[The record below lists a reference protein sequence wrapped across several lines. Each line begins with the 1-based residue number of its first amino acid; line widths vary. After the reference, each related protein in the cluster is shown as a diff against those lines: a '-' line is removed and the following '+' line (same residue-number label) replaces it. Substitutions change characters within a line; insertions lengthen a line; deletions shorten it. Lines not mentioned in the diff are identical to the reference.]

1 MPVKGLTQAEIDEAT
16 RAQVAS
22 GAKSTDRANRLP
34 GETASEANA
43 RITAAYKE
51 MTAKPI
57 LSAEQQAAGAQV
69 QFVRTGAGGVGENMV
84 VVPIGYDGPAIKVTE
99 FTPGVI
105 PANVTR
111 TTGSSVGF
119 NPDDYKSAEDMQR
132 IATKLASGGKLT
144 ADEQAFVNKGVA
156 PAATPA
162 TTATEP
168 NADAATALRK
178 LQSGQALNDAEKKI
192 LGISV
197 TPTAAPTGTP
207 TPKTYTAAELQA
219 IVAKLGRGG
228 TLTAEEKAAIG
239 MGSAGPTGTGPTGT
253 GPTGTTAT
261 GTGPTGTTA
270 TGTGPT
276 GTTATGTGPTGTTA
290 TGTGPTGTTATGT
303 GPTGT
308 TATGTTATA
317 TATSNA
323 LMTYKA
329 SDGTVFTDQAAYVAY
344 QKLINDKKLATDA
357 TAAENAANRQSA
369 YDLLYAEF
377 SKYGLG
383 ALVQPLQG
391 LIQSGASPAEFSI
404 KLRES
409 EPYKERFKGNAQRI
423 AKGLKAVSE
432 AEYIGLEDQYQEIL
446 RNAGLPDSYWKQSV
460 DPRTGI
466 TTQEGFTNFIANDV
480 SAVELED
487 RVATAQQRLIYANP
501 EVSIALKT
509 FYPDI
514 TNGDLLAYALD
525 PTKGL
530 EQIKR
535 RITAAEIGSSAVQ
548 MGLAT
553 NVTDAEYLARYGVT
567 KAAAQQGYRTAAEI
581 LPTAS
586 KLSDIYS
593 TQVAS
598 PYTQQT
604 AEQEI
609 FNVPGAAEAA
619 AKRKKLAGLEQAQ
632 FSGRSGLT
640 QGALARE
647 RAGNF

>member
-22 GAKSTDRANRLP
+22 GAKSTDRTNRLP
-34 GETASEANA
+34 GETATEANA

-57 LSAEQQAAGAQV
+57 LSAEQQDAGAIV
-69 QFVRTGAGGVGENMV
+69 KFVRTGAGGVGENMV
-84 VVPIGYDGPAIKVTE
+84 IVPIGYNGPPIKVTE

-111 TTGSSVGF
+111 TTGTSVGF

-162 TTATEP
+162 AVPTSTA
-168 NADAATALRK
+168 
-178 LQSGQALNDAEKKI
+178 
-192 LGISV
+192 
-197 TPTAAPTGTP
+197 

-219 IVAKLGRGG
+219 IITKLTSGR

-239 MGSAGPTGTGPTGT
+239 MVSAPAGPTGTGPTGT
-253 GPTGTTAT
+253 GPTGTTPTGTKPTGTTPTGTTAT

-303 GPTGT
+303 GTLT
-308 TATGTTATA
+308 TTSTLTTP
-317 TATSNA
+317 SG
-323 LMTYKA
+323 LTYKA
-329 SDGTVFTDQAAYVAY
+329 TDGTVFTDQAAYVAY
-344 QKLINDKKLATDA
+344 QKMLNDNKAA
-357 TAAENAANRQSA
+357 TAATSAENAANRQSA

-567 KAAAQQGYRTAAEI
+567 KAQAQQGYRTAADI
-581 LPTAS
+581 LPTAT

-619 AKRKKLAGLEQAQ
+619 AKRKKLTGLEQAQ